1 MLQTFLDYVRFGTT
15 SDEASASSPSSTG
28 QLRLAYRIAEELHTL
43 GCTEVEVSTAE
54 GKLGVMA
61 RHEPMIAACPPGLM
75 RIRQGGEWVTFRTSR
90 AILVVDREGAVT
102 LLTPLARL
110 AV

>member
-1 MLQTFLDYVRFGTT
+1 MDNTFHFCIET
-15 SDEASASSPSSTG
+15 PSG
-28 QLRLAYRIAEELHTL
+28 IFVE
-43 GCTEVEVSTAE
+43 GDDITEVEVATAE

-90 AILVVDREGAVT
+90 AILVVDKGGVK

>member
-1 MLQTFLDYVRFGTT
+1 MDTPFHFQIQT
-15 SDEASASSPSSTG
+15 PSG
-28 QLRLAYRIAEELHTL
+28 IFVE
-43 GCTEVEVSTAE
+43 GDDITEVEVSTAE

-90 AILVVDREGAVT
+90 AILVVDGKGAVT